1 MPLVK
6 DNTNSYVFM
15 NRDTIDFQKEPA
27 TTLFRKLL
35 IPTLLGS
42 IAMSAVSTIDG
53 IFVGHGVGAD
63 GVAAVNIVVP
73 IYQLIAGLGLMI
85 GSGCSIV
92 STIHL
97 SYQKQKV
104 ARINIT
110 QALVISTL
118 FTVAIVV
125 AVLLFPIKTARLL
138 GTSETLQPLVLD
150 YLKWIMPA
158 FAFEIWMLIGL
169 FIIRLDGSP
178 RFAMWCNIVPALLNI
193 ILDWLFIFPLGMG
206 VKGAAIAT
214 MASLVTGGLMAA
226 SYLLFFARSLRL
238 IPLKISTKSLR
249 LAWRNIGYQC
259 KIGSSS
265 LLGELTMAVFIYIG
279 NWQFMRYLG
288 DSGVGAFGIACY
300 YTPFFFMIGN
310 AIAQSAQPIISY
322 NYGIGH
328 WQHIRE
334 TRRLLL
340 RTTLA
345 FGGSLTILFIF
356 FPKGL
361 VGLFVDT
368 QSPAGEMASAGFP
381 YLGTGI
387 IFFITN
393 IAAIGYFQSLERI
406 KESTLFVLMRG
417 FILLIPSFY
426 LLPLVFGAAGM
437 WLAMPVTEI
446 LTSMVIY
453 AICQYRREKR

>member
-426 LLPLVFGAAGM
+426 LLPFVFGAAGM

>member
-345 FGGSLTILFIF
+345 FGGSLTLLFIF

-417 FILLIPSFY
+417 FILLISSFY
-426 LLPLVFGAAGM
+426 LLPFVFGAAGM